1 MDRGVAALASALAWS
16 SASAQGEL
24 ADVVVSVSRSE
35 QRSFDAPASI
45 QSVDQE
51 QIRTGGPQINASES
65 LMRIPGIAA
74 QSRQNYAQ
82 DLQVSIRGF
91 GARSTFGIRGIRI
104 LVDGIPAT
112 MPDGQG
118 QLATVSL
125 PSTQRIEVL
134 RGPLALLYGNAAGGV
149 IQAFSRD
156 GALPPTLGADAYV
169 GSYDTQRYG
178 LTASS
183 IIGGVSAM
191 ADYSWM
197 TTGGYREHSAARRQ
211 HLNAKFG
218 FELDTG
224 TRITLVANLFDQPE
238 SLDPGGLT
246 RAQFEANPRQASPA
260 AVAQNAR
267 KEVAQ
272 SQLGVVAE
280 HRFDANRTLSGRIYG
295 GQRDLSN
302 ALSVPLVAQ
311 LPPTSSGG
319 IVDLDRGFGG
329 LGLQYAQRIALGATQ
344 LVFTVGA
351 ESDRMSEHRRG
362 YINNAGQ
369 QGALKR
375 DEDNTVQSNGVFG
388 QLSWILGDSWTMIAG
403 LRYSDVRFRTS
414 DNFIVPGNPDD
425 SGNRDY
431 SATNPVA
438 GVTWHALDTLN
449 VYANLGQ
456 GFETPTFTE
465 LAYRPGGSG
474 LNYALQSST
483 SRHAEVGAK
492 WIVTPTQRLDVA
504 IFRIETDDEIVV
516 DTNVGGRTTFRNAGR
531 TQRTGLELAWTGRLT
546 SALTAQFAYTRLQA
560 TFVDGF
566 GSGASTVAPGN
577 RLPGVPDRRTYFDLL
592 WQPNGDRGPFA
603 GLEIVD
609 SGRMYVNDANSDAA
623 ASWTVANLRAGLRQR
638 IGPWRFSQWLRIDNV
653 GDLGY
658 AGSVIVNEAQQR
670 YFEGA
675 PGRNWMVGLTAAR
688 TF

>member
-1 MDRGVAALASALAWS
+1 M
-16 SASAQGEL
+16 AQGEL
-24 ADVVVSVSRSE
+24 PDVVVSASRSE

-45 QSVDQE
+45 QSVDRE
-51 QIRTGGPQINASES
+51 QIRTAGPQINASES

-118 QLATVSL
+118 QLATISL

-156 GALPPTLGADAYV
+156 GSLPPTLGADAYF

-178 LTASS
+178 ASASS
-183 IIGGVSAM
+183 VIEGVSAM

-197 TTGGYREHSAARRQ
+197 TTDGYREHSAARRQ
-211 HLNAKFG
+211 QLNAKFG
-218 FELDTG
+218 LELASG
-224 TRITLVANLFDQPE
+224 TRVTLVANVFDQPK

-246 RAQFEANPRQASPA
+246 RAQFEANPRQAAPA
-260 AVAQNAR
+260 ALAQDAR
-267 KEVAQ
+267 KEVSQ
-272 SQLGVVAE
+272 SQLGVLAE
-280 HRFDANRTLSGRIYG
+280 HRFDADRTLSGRIYG
-295 GQRDLSN
+295 GQRDLTN
-302 ALSVPLVAQ
+302 ALSVSPAAQ

-329 LGLQYAQRIALGATQ
+329 VGLQYAQRLVLGATQ

-351 ESDRMSEHRRG
+351 ESDRMSERRRG
-362 YINNAGQ
+362 YVNNAGQ

-375 DEDNTVQSNGVFG
+375 DEDNTVQSNDVFG
-388 QLSWILGDSWTMIAG
+388 QLSWILGDSWTVIAG
-403 LRYSDVRFRTS
+403 LRHSNVRFQTR
-414 DNFIVPGNPDD
+414 DDFIVPGNPDD
-425 SGNRDY
+425 SGSRGY

-449 VYANLGQ
+449 VYANLGR
-456 GFETPTFTE
+456 GFETPTFAE
-465 LAYRPGGSG
+465 LAYLPGASG
-474 LNYALQSST
+474 LNYSLQSST
-483 SRHAEVGAK
+483 SRHAEIGAK
-492 WIVTPTQRLDVA
+492 WIATPAQRIDAAV
-504 IFRIETDDEIVV
+504 FRIETDDEIVV
-516 DTNVGGRTTFRNAGR
+516 DTNVGGRTTYRNAGR
-531 TQRTGLELAWTGRLT
+531 TLRTGLELAWTGRLT
-546 SALTAQFAYTRLQA
+546 PALTAQLAYTRLQA

-566 GSGASTVAPGN
+566 GSGASAVAPGN

-592 WQPNGDRGPFA
+592 WQPNSDSGPFA

-609 SGRMYVNDANSDAA
+609 SGKMYVNDTNTDAA
-623 ASWTVANLRAGLRQR
+623 ASWTVANLRAGFRQR
-638 IGPWRFSQWLRIDNV
+638 IGPWRLSQWLRIDNV

-688 TF
+688 AF

>member
-1 MDRGVAALASALAWS
+1 
-16 SASAQGEL
+16 
-24 ADVVVSVSRSE
+24 
-35 QRSFDAPASI
+35 
-45 QSVDQE
+45 
-51 QIRTGGPQINASES
+51 
-65 LMRIPGIAA
+65 
-74 QSRQNYAQ
+74 
-82 DLQVSIRGF
+82 
-91 GARSTFGIRGIRI
+91 
-104 LVDGIPAT
+104 